1 LPPDPERW
9 TNRSVIKLAAGN
21 DPVKVISEK
30 ARAVVVD
37 AIDKGW
43 GGPPFDPIWLA
54 NHLGIPTMGRDDVRD
69 ARIVAREDGG
79 LVIEFNPS
87 RPRNRTRYSIAH
99 EIGHTLFPD
108 CSERI
113 RHRAAYHELRGDE
126 WQLEALCNIAAAE
139 FLMPVGSFPNLARS
153 ELSVDHLLGLRQEYG
168 VSTES
173 LLIRV
178 TRRSAEPV
186 AMFAASRF
194 ESRPGRDRYQVDY
207 SIQAPAWRAPI
218 RRGMLIPEQSVVSE
232 CTAIG
237 YTAKGREKWQGSS
250 GEFTI
255 ECVGIPPYPSGI
267 WPRVVGLLTTPSV
280 ATSNS
285 PDITYLKGDALEP
298 RGEGPVIV
306 AQVVNDATAN
316 WGGRGFA
323 KAVKNRAPAVQ
334 EDFRRW
340 VAMHRA
346 RFSLGESRLYQAA
359 QNMSFFSM
367 ICQEG
372 YGPSATPRLRYAPL
386 QKCLIELGDTAR
398 QLAASVHMPRIGA
411 GQAGGSWEI
420 IEELIRQEVCGRDVP
435 VTVYDLPGPTGPP
448 TRIAQTAS
456 VGGAQ

>member
-1 LPPDPERW
+1 M
-9 TNRSVIKLAAGN
+9 KLAGGN
-21 DPVKVISEK
+21 DPVEVISER

-54 NHLGIPTMGRDDVRD
+54 DHLRIPTIGRDDVRD
-69 ARIVAREDGG
+69 ARIAAREDGG

-139 FLMPVGSFPNLARS
+139 FLMPVGSFPNLATG
-153 ELSVDHLLGLRQEYG
+153 ELSVDRLLGLRQEYG

-178 TRRSAEPV
+178 TRLSAEPV

-194 ESRPGRDRYQVDY
+194 ELRPGRDRYQVDY
-207 SIQAPAWRAPI
+207 SIAAPAWHAPV
-218 RRGMLIPEQSVVSE
+218 RRGSVIPEQSVVSE
-232 CTAIG
+232 CSAIG
-237 YTAKGREKWQGSS
+237 YTAKGREKWQGST
-250 GEFTI
+250 GEFNI
-255 ECVGIPPYPSGI
+255 GCVGVPPYPGGT
-267 WPRVVGLLTTPSV
+267 WPRVVGLLTTMSA

-323 KAVKNRAPAVQ
+323 QAVKDRVPAVQ
-334 EDFRRW
+334 ADFRQWATIR
-340 VAMHRA
+340 RA
-346 RFSLGESRLYQAA
+346 RLRLGESRLYQAA
-359 QNMSFFSM
+359 QNMHFFSM

-372 YGPSATPRLRYAPL
+372 YGPSSAPRLRYAPL
-386 QKCLIELGDTAR
+386 QKCLIELGDAAR
-398 QLAASVHMPRIGA
+398 RLTASVHMPRIGA
-411 GQAGGSWEI
+411 GQAGGSWDI
-420 IEELIRQEVCGRDVP
+420 IEELIRQEVCGRGVP
-435 VTVYDLPGPTGPP
+435 VTVYDLPGPTRPP
-448 TRIAQTAS
+448 TRMPHTAN
-456 VGGAQ
+456 VGGVQ